1 MGNSRS
7 LWRLLLPRFLQ
18 AVVVIWVVVTVVFF
32 ITRLTG
38 DPITILAP
46 VSATQADIDE
56 IKEANGLDDPIPV
69 QYVRFL
75 WQAVRLDMGN
85 SFRTGQ
91 PAFHEI
97 RSRIIPTA
105 QLGATALTFSLI
117 FGVTI
122 GTLSAVLRGTPVDV
136 FARMIALLGQ
146 AAPNFWLGIMLILL
160 FAVKLEVVPTGGNT
174 SWNSIILPALT
185 LGSASSASII
195 RLTRSGMLDVMRSDF
210 VRTARAKG
218 VPERLII
225 WRHTL
230 RHALLPVLTVLGIQ
244 VGFVLSGSIVVETVF
259 SWPGMGRLMIQ
270 SINSSDYPVVQM
282 GVMLTAI
289 MIVTA
294 NFLVDVCYSLLDP
307 RISSSAV

>member
-1 MGNSRS
+1 MSANLSRV
-7 LWRLLLPRFLQ
+7 LLPRLGQ
-18 AVVVIWVVVTVVFF
+18 AVLVIWVVVTVVFF
-32 ITRLTG
+32 ITRLSG

-46 VSATQADIDE
+46 VTATDADIEE
-56 IKEANGLDDPIPV
+56 IREAYGLNEPLPV

-75 WQAVRLDMGN
+75 WNAARLDMGN

-91 PAFHEI
+91 PASTEVK
-97 RSRIIPTA
+97 SRVIPTLE
-105 QLGATALTFSLI
+105 LGAAALGVSLV

-122 GTLSAVLRGTPVDV
+122 GALSAVKRGTPIDFV
-136 FARMIALLGQ
+136 ARVIALLGQ

-160 FAVKLEVVPTGGNT
+160 FSVKLNLLPTGGNT
-174 SWNSIILPALT
+174 SRTSLILPAIT
-185 LGSASSASII
+185 LGSASSASVI
-195 RLTRSGMLDVMRSDF
+195 RLTRSGMLDVLRSDF

-244 VGFVLSGSIVVETVF
+244 VGFLLSGSIVVETVF

-282 GVMLTAI
+282 GVLLTAV

-294 NFLVDVCYSLLDP
+294 NFLVDISYSFLDP
-307 RISSSAV
+307 RISGSAV

>member
-1 MGNSRS
+1 MLNPSAF
-7 LWRLLLPRFLQ
+7 WRILLPRLVQ
-18 AVVVIWVVVTVVFF
+18 AVIVIWVVVSIVFF

-38 DPITILAP
+38 DPITFLAP

-56 IKEANGLDDPIPV
+56 IKDANHLNDPLPS

-75 WQAVRLDMGN
+75 WGTVRLDMGN

-91 PAFHEI
+91 PATHEI
-97 RSRIIPTA
+97 RSRILPTVE
-105 QLGATALTFSLI
+105 LGATALAFSLV

-122 GTLSAVLRGTPVDV
+122 GTLSAVMRGTFVDIV
-136 FARMIALLGQ
+136 ARMLALLGQ
-146 AAPNFWLGIMLILL
+146 ATPNFWLGIMLILL
-160 FAVKLEVVPTGGNT
+160 FSVKLHLVATGGNT
-174 SWNSIILPALT
+174 SKTSIILPALT
-185 LGSASSASII
+185 LGAASSAAII
-195 RLTRSGMLDVMRSDF
+195 RLTRSGMLDVLRSDF

-218 VPERLII
+218 VPERMII

-230 RHALLPVLTVLGIQ
+230 RHALLPVLTILGIQ

-270 SINSSDYPVVQM
+270 SINSSDYPVVQL
-282 GVMLTAI
+282 GVLLTAA
-289 MIVTA
+289 MIVAA
-294 NFLVDVCYSLLDP
+294 NLVVDVCYAVLDP

>member
-1 MGNSRS
+1 MGSQN

-18 AVVVIWVVVTVVFF
+18 AMLVVWVVVTVVFLV
-32 ITRLTG
+32 TRLTG
-38 DPITILAP
+38 DPVTILAP

-56 IKEANGLDDPIPV
+56 IKATYHLDEPLPQ
-69 QYVRFL
+69 QYVRFM
-75 WQAVRLDMGN
+75 WDAVRLDMGN

-91 PAFHEI
+91 PAIQEI
-97 RSRIIPTA
+97 RARLVPTI
-105 QLGATALTFSLI
+105 QLGITALTFSLV
-117 FGVTI
+117 FGVAV
-122 GTLSAVLRGTPVDV
+122 GTLSAVMRGTAVDLL
-136 FARMIALLGQ
+136 ARMLALLGQ

-160 FAVKLEVVPTGGNT
+160 FSVKWGLLPTGGNT
-174 SWNSIILPALT
+174 SKTSLILPAIT

-195 RLTRSGMLDVMRSDF
+195 RLTRSGMLEVMRSDF

-218 VPERLII
+218 VPEHLII

-244 VGFVLSGSIVVETVF
+244 VGFVLSGSIIVETVF

-282 GVMLTAI
+282 GVMLAAI

-307 RISSSAV
+307 RISENAI

>member
-1 MGNSRS
+1 MSNPRS
-7 LWRLLLPRFLQ
+7 FWRLLLPRLLQ
-18 AVVVIWVVVTVVFF
+18 AIVVIWVVVTIVFF
-32 ITRLTG
+32 VTRLTG
-38 DPITILAP
+38 DPITFLAP
-46 VSATQADIDE
+46 VSASQADIE
-56 IKEANGLDDPIPV
+56 QIKDANHLNDPLPS

-75 WQAVRLDMGN
+75 WDAARLDLGN

-91 PAFHEI
+91 PAFQEV
-97 RSRIIPTA
+97 RSRLIPTA
-105 QLGATALTFSLI
+105 QLSAAAITFSLV
-117 FGVTI
+117 FGVSI
-122 GTLSAVLRGTPVDV
+122 GTLSAVMRGTPVDLL
-136 FARMIALLGQ
+136 ARMIALLGQ
-146 AAPNFWLGIMLILL
+146 ATPNFWLGIMLIL
-160 FAVKLEVVPTGGNT
+160 FFSVKLDLLPTGGNT
-174 SWNSIILPALT
+174 SKTSLILPALT

-195 RLTRSGMLDVMRSDF
+195 RLTRSGMLDVLRSDF

-218 VPERLII
+218 VPEHLII

-270 SINSSDYPVVQM
+270 SINSSDYPVVQT

-294 NFLVDVCYSLLDP
+294 NFIVDVCYALLDP